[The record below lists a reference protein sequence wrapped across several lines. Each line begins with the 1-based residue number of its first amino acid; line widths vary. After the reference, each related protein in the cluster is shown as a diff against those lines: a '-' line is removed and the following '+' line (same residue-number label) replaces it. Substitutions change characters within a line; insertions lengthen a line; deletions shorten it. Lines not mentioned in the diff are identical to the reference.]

1 MTNFL
6 IKFFNI
12 STIIFLFNI
21 VIFHILNNFF
31 PLQLA
36 LILTLV
42 IIFILNFIFISYSFD
57 IKKNKFFFFF
67 GLILISVSFRV
78 VEYFLFEN
86 LMIYIPN
93 PTLAWTTTISTTFV
107 LKIIFYKPYFNMD
120 FFKNRNLKKKVFI
133 FTPDYKNGGAEKN
146 VLLLAQSLNKKKFDI
161 TLVAWKYSKIK
172 IKGVKKIIIRK
183 KNLKS
188 SFFTIFFLIIKK
200 NPDYIFSSLNHLNI
214 FLGIIRIISGTR
226 SKQII
231 RESNYLS
238 YKLKDEYNNKIRKV
252 FARKFLTF
260 ITYNSCEIVICP
272 SKEIHIDLRNNF
284 KVKKEILKFIP
295 NLFEKKLF
303 TKKNSLFNNQNLI
316 SVGRLEAQKDHTF
329 MIEAFKESLKI
340 KDNKLLIIGNGSER
354 EKITKLI
361 KKLSLQKK
369 IKIIN
374 FQKNID
380 KFLINSKAIL
390 MTSRY
395 EGMPN
400 IILESCN
407 YGIKCLLTDF
417 PGSSF
422 FKKYENIKISKK
434 IVKQYAK
441 EIANLDAKRIFPK
454 SFENEFLKDNQ
465 KKKFLECFN
474 S

>member
-1 MTNFL
+1 MTSFL

-36 LILTLV
+36 LILTLI

-67 GLILISVSFRV
+67 GLIFISVSFRL
-78 VEYFLFEN
+78 VEYFLFKY
-86 LMIYIPN
+86 LMNYIPN
-93 PTLAWTTTISTTFV
+93 PTLAWTTTISITFV

-120 FFKNRNLKKKVFI
+120 FFKNINLKKKVLI

-146 VLLLAQSLNKKKFDI
+146 VLILAQSLNKKKFDI
-161 TLVAWKYSKIK
+161 TLVVWKDSKIK
-172 IKGVKKIIIRK
+172 IKGIKEIIIRK

-188 SFFTIFFLIIKK
+188 SFFKIFFLIIKK

-238 YKLKDEYNNKIRKV
+238 YKLKDEYNNKIKKIST
-252 FARKFLTF
+252 RKFLTF
-260 ITYNSCEIVICP
+260 ITYNSCEVVICP
-272 SKEIHIDLRNNF
+272 SKEIYIDLKNNF
-284 KVKKEILKFIP
+284 KIKKEILKFIP
-295 NLFEKKLF
+295 NLFEKKSF
-303 TKKNSLFNNQNLI
+303 TKKISPFNNQNLI

-329 MIEAFKESLKI
+329 MIEAFKESLKL

-354 EKITKLI
+354 KKITKLI

-422 FKKYENIKISKK
+422 F
-434 IVKQYAK
+434 
-441 EIANLDAKRIFPK
+441 
-454 SFENEFLKDNQ
+454 
-465 KKKFLECFN
+465 
-474 S
+474 